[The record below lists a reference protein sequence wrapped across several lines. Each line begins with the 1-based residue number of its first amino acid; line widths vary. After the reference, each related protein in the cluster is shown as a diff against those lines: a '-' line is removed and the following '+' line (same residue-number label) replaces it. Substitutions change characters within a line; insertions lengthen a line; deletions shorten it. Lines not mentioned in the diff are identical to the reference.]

1 MNGTDFIKFAIDTLK
16 ADPNY
21 SDIDM
26 SESSAFYNLV
36 ILPFSVLVKPVMDLN
51 QSNLNAL
58 KLDTM
63 SVAQM
68 DDYAATFFVKRRTEN
83 LLTLEV
89 SIYLTNTA
97 SPTEPLVISTNDQFR
112 TSQNQVFTPI
122 QDYVFA
128 YNVLPTVTINGTI
141 YKVATIITSSSN
153 NYIQVTEGSVKTSSL
168 LHPLVQFVTNTKSS
182 SSPLSAET
190 NAEFITTIQKAISQR
205 NNTTSDSLYTNLKL
219 AFPQITDCLSLG
231 HSDPEMQRDIA
242 VAGKTWSGHFGGMTD
257 IYVRTPL
264 TPVTTTITGN
274 KNVTNNG
281 YTFKIQRYKGYDWSA
296 TDNSSP
302 NPLSL
307 TPWILLQTNDPLPT
321 TPILMLDWN
330 GTSISNTT
338 IALDTNG
345 YPKYKIEVL
354 PDPLE
359 NSYGKNYRYSPYEN
373 IQITIYTDTTPA
385 LTESVTLKYYTLS
398 NIEEIQAFVNSSA
411 NRVLCA
417 NNLVK
422 SFIPVEIKDLNITYD
437 SRYTV
442 NETQWKTT
450 IANIINN
457 WSLPEPIRLTTLLK
471 DFPAPTRI
479 DEIWYDYNANNLPYT
494 IDVNGIITATNVST
508 GEYPCYATMLLE
520 NIDGS
525 HQYYLSTR
533 QLYPLVSNGIST
545 SYRTCRYFINS
556 TNISFTKGNW

>member
-26 SESSAFYNLV
+26 SESSAFYNMV
-36 ILPFSVLVKPVMDLN
+36 ILPFTVLSKPIYDMN
-51 QSNLNAL
+51 EANLSAL
-58 KLDTM
+58 KLESMTDT
-63 SVAQM
+63 QM
-68 DDYAATFFVKRRTEN
+68 DDYASMFFVKRRTEN
-83 LLTLEV
+83 LLTLEI

-97 SPTEPLVISTNDQFR
+97 TATEPLIVSTTDQFR
-112 TSQNQVFTPI
+112 TGSNQVFSPI
-122 QDYVFA
+122 QDYIFA
-128 YNVLPTVTINGTI
+128 YNVLPTVTVNGTI
-141 YKVATIITSSSN
+141 YKVATIVTSSAN
-153 NYIQVTEGSVKTSSL
+153 NYSQVAEGSIKTSSL
-168 LHPLVQFVTNTKSS
+168 LHPLIQFVTNTKSS
-182 SSPLSAET
+182 SSPLTSET
-190 NAEFITTIQKAISQR
+190 NTEFINTIQKAIAQR

-219 AFPQITDCLSLG
+219 AFPQITDCLSIG

-257 IYVRTPL
+257 IYIRTPL
-264 TPVTTTITGN
+264 TPVTATISATDIG
-274 KNVTNNG
+274 NG
-281 YTFKIQRYKGYDWSA
+281 YKFKIQRYKGYDWSA
-296 TDNSSP
+296 TDNASP

-307 TPWILLQTNDPLPT
+307 TPWILLQTNDPLPI
-321 TPILMLDWN
+321 TPVVLIDWT

-338 IALDTNG
+338 ITLDTNG
-345 YPKYKIEVL
+345 YPKYSIKVL

-359 NSYGKNYRYSPYEN
+359 KSYGKNYRYSPYEN
-373 IQITIYTDTTPA
+373 IEITIYTDLNPGGNQT
-385 LTESVTLKYYTLS
+385 VTLKYYTLS
-398 NIEEIQAFVNSSA
+398 NIEEIQSFVNSSA

-422 SFIPVEIKDLNITYD
+422 SFIPVEIKSLNITYD

-450 IANIINN
+450 IANLINN

-479 DEIWYDYNANNLPYT
+479 DEIWYDSNANNLPYT
-494 IDVNGIITATNVST
+494 TDVNGIITGTNGST
-508 GEYPCYATMLLE
+508 GAYPCYATMLLE

-545 SYRTCRYFINS
+545 SYRTCRYFIDP
-556 TNISFTKGNW
+556 TNISFIKGSW